1 MKRSTKLAIYNVI
14 YWILR
19 VIEIPFYVFFVLIG
33 LWYYYVWEQLDDIL
47 LSWVESNNENE
58 K

>member
-19 VIEIPFYVFFVLIG
+19 VIEIPFYVFLMLIG
-33 LWYYYVWEQLDDIL
+33 LWYYCVW
-47 LSWVESNNENE
+47 
-58 K
+58 

>member
-19 VIEIPFYVFFVLIG
+19 VIEIPFYVFLMLIV
-33 LWYYYVWEQLDDIL
+33 LWYYCVWEQLDDIL

>member
-19 VIEIPFYVFFVLIG
+19 VIEIPFYVFLMLIG
-33 LWYYYVWEQLDDIL
+33 LWYYCVWEQLDDIL
-47 LSWVESNNENE
+47 LSWVESNNEKE

>member
-1 MKRSTKLAIYNVI
+1 MKRNTKLAIYNVI

-19 VIEIPFYVFFVLIG
+19 VIEIPFYIFLILIG

-47 LSWVESNNENE
+47 LSWVESNNEKE